1 MGYIGIVNSDE
12 VISNQIIKL
21 LKKDEVVNYKILT
34 NEEEIIEF
42 ISFELP
48 ELVIINFSD
57 PNLDIESIME
67 QISRDIWVNNFG
79 IIGIYDQEKVSEEA
93 VMKKYM
99 EFNILTL
106 LDNILYKIVIAKCAK
121 IILENKQLLFNKGF
135 SEKFFDKD
143 AGSLKIENDP
153 FTVSIYA
160 GLTSSML
167 TQKSLV
173 KPESRVHIQL
183 IFSELLINAIE
194 HGNCG
199 ITFDNKT
206 KFLNTGGNII
216 DLILKKNKDPLIS
229 GKKVSIEWE
238 MSRDKSTF
246 IIRDEGEGFNVV
258 KLKDKIK
265 KEGVYAL
272 HGRGIKM
279 ASLFAERLAYN
290 RKGNAVLVQ
299 IRHDKDI
306 VPKAPES
313 LSSEE
318 IIDVKKGDIVCKE
331 GEFGD
336 SLYYISSGKYS
347 VWHANKKVGELD
359 PSDIFIGEM
368 AFFLNNE
375 RSATV
380 VVETNGR
387 IIKISRKNFIQIIK
401 KYPQYGL
408 FLVKLLSVKIVRAN
422 IANAGLQNTLTKMK
436 PAI

>member
-1 MGYIGIVNSDE
+1 MGYIGIVNSNKE
-12 VISNQIIKL
+12 IESQIIKL
-21 LKKDEVVNYKILT
+21 LKQDEITNYKILT

-48 ELVIINFSD
+48 ELIIINFSD
-57 PNLDIESIME
+57 PYLNIDSIME

-79 IIGIYDQEKVSEEA
+79 ILGIYDQEKITEEA

-106 LDNILYKIVIAKCAK
+106 LDNIIYKMILAKCAK
-121 IILENKQLLFNKGF
+121 IILDNKQLLFSRGL

-143 AGSLKIENDP
+143 VGSFKIGNEP
-153 FTVSIYA
+153 LIVSIYA
-160 GLTSSML
+160 GLASSML
-167 TQKSLV
+167 IQRGLI
-173 KPESRVHIQL
+173 KPESRMHLQL
-183 IFSELLINAIE
+183 IFSELLVNGIE

-199 ITFDNKT
+199 ITYDEK
-206 KFLNTGGNII
+206 KEFLESGGNII
-216 DLILKKNKDPLIS
+216 DLISKKNEDPS
-229 GKKVSIEWE
+229 VAGKKVSIEWE
-238 MSRDKSTF
+238 LTRDRSKF
-246 IIRDEGEGFNVV
+246 VIRDEGEGFDIF

-265 KEGVYAL
+265 KQGAYAL
-272 HGRGIKM
+272 HGRGIRM

-299 IRHDKDI
+299 VKHDKDI
-306 VPKAPES
+306 SPKAPKT
-313 LSSEE
+313 LSNEE

-336 SLYYISSGKYS
+336 SLYYISSGKYN

-380 VVETNGR
+380 VAETNGR

-422 IANAGLQNTLTKMK
+422 IANVGLQNSLTHMK
-436 PAI
+436 PAP

>member
-12 VISNQIIKL
+12 KISAQIAKS
-21 LKKDEVVNYKILT
+21 LKKDEIINYKILS

-57 PNLDIESIME
+57 PDLDIESIME
-67 QISRDIWVNNFG
+67 QISHDIWVNNFG
-79 IIGIYDQEKVSEEA
+79 IIGIYDQEKISEEA

-106 LDNILYKIVIAKCAK
+106 LDNIMYKIILTKCAK

-135 SEKFFDKD
+135 SEKLFDKD
-143 AGSLKIENDP
+143 VGSLKLENDP
-153 FTVSIYA
+153 LTVSIYA
-160 GLTSSML
+160 GLVSSIL
-167 TQKSLV
+167 IQKSLV
-173 KPESRVHIQL
+173 RAESRMHIQL

-199 ITFDNKT
+199 INYDEKT
-206 KFLNTGGNII
+206 DFLETGGNII
-216 DLILKKNKDPLIS
+216 DLIAKKNKDPLIS
-229 GKKVSIEWE
+229 KKIVSMEWE
-238 MSRDKSTF
+238 ISRDKSTF
-246 IIRDEGEGFNVV
+246 IIRDEGEGFDV
-258 KLKDKIK
+258 LQFKDKIK
-265 KEGVYAL
+265 KEGIYAL
-272 HGRGIKM
+272 HGRGIRM
-279 ASLFAERLAYN
+279 ASFFAERLAYN
-290 RKGNAVLVQ
+290 RKGNAALVQ
-299 IRHDKDI
+299 IKHDKDI
-306 VPKAPES
+306 SPKAPES

-318 IIDVKKGDIVCKE
+318 IIDVKKGDTVCKE
-331 GEFGD
+331 GEYGD

-347 VWHANKKVGELD
+347 VWHANKRVGELD

-380 VVETNGR
+380 RAETNGR

-422 IANAGLQNTLTKMK
+422 IANAGLQNTLTNMK
-436 PAI
+436 PTI